1 MARESTEPVRPRR
14 RSLRP
19 FITLMALVSIAT
31 GYWAWQHP
39 DGLKTAA
46 TLLSPWSQRDKA
58 HSRSTGL
65 PPAIPIHATTVARG
79 DFPVTLNGLGTVQ
92 AWNSVTVRSRVD
104 GQVEKIAFEEGLPVQ
119 EGDVLVELDA
129 RPFHAALDQASA
141 KIAQDQANLASANAD
156 LERTKKLV
164 GPGYATKQLL
174 DQQTATVNQLKA
186 LITADEAAQENAKV
200 NLSYTTIRAP
210 ISGRLGLRSID
221 IGNIVHAADQNGIVT
236 IAEIQPISVLFTA
249 PEGELP
255 AITRGLK
262 NGPLNVVAFSSD
274 GRTELGRGKLAIIN
288 NDIDVASGTIRLK
301 GRFENADNLLWP
313 GLSVTTQLLVST
325 LRNQIVVPDI
335 AVQRGPTGLFAYV
348 VRSDQTVEKRD
359 IEVNQIGGSLAS
371 ITSGVAP
378 GDEIV
383 TAGHARLQ
391 PGARVAVTR
400 DDKES
405 AADN

>member
-1 MARESTEPVRPRR
+1 
-14 RSLRP
+14 
-19 FITLMALVSIAT
+19 
-31 GYWAWQHP
+31 
-39 DGLKTAA
+39 
-46 TLLSPWSQRDKA
+46 
-58 HSRSTGL
+58 
-65 PPAIPIHATTVARG
+65 VARG

-255 AITRGLK
+255 AITRGIK
-262 NGPLNVVAFSSD
+262 NGPLDVVAFSSD